1 MFIMNDLCTMKK
13 NIAEGGFDAA
23 LKRLYTEKELDE
35 QRARYLSLAQTF
47 ETVYGEDRA
56 VSFYSAP
63 GRTEVCGNHTDHN
76 KGCVLAAGINLDA
89 IACASANDENIV
101 RLKSVE
107 YPKTDIIDLS
117 VLTPVAEETERSAS
131 LIRGVAARFV
141 QLGYKVGGFD
151 CVTTNKVI
159 AGSGLSS
166 SAAFEVLVGT
176 IFNYMYNEGKI
187 SAVEIAQ
194 IAQYAENVFF
204 GKPCG
209 LMDQMACSVGGFV
222 QIDFAYTNNPVITPV
237 AFDFSSCAHALVI
250 TDTKASHADLT
261 DEYAAIR
268 KEMESVAAVFGK
280 SCLRETDEKE
290 VMANMALVR
299 EKCGERACLR
309 AMHFYNDN
317 RRVEKE
323 ANALRNGD
331 FNTFKQ
337 LVIESGN
344 SSYMYNQNVF
354 VKIKDAGQPVSLALA
369 LSDSVLNGKGAWRVH
384 GGGFAGTIQAFVPE
398 ELLDT
403 YIATLESVYGEGA
416 CHVLSIRAI
425 GGTEVK

>member
-1 MFIMNDLCTMKK
+1 MKDLCTMKK
-13 NIAEGGFDAA
+13 TIADGGFDAA
-23 LKRLYTEKELDE
+23 LTKLYAAKELDE

-47 ETVYGEDRA
+47 ESVYGENRA
-56 VSFYSAP
+56 IGFYSAP

-107 YPKTDIIDLS
+107 YPKTDIVDLS

-176 IFNYMYNEGKI
+176 IFNYMYNDGKI

-222 QIDFAYTNNPVITPV
+222 QIDFADTNNPVITPV
-237 AFDFSSCAHALVI
+237 AFDFASCAHALVI
-250 TDTKASHADLT
+250 TDTRASHADLT

-280 SCLRETDEKE
+280 SCLRETDEQE

-323 ANALRNGD
+323 ATALRNGD
-331 FNTFKQ
+331 FDTFKQ

-369 LSDSVLNGKGAWRVH
+369 LSDSVLRGKGAWRVH

-403 YIATLESVYGEGA
+403 YIATLESVFGEAA
-416 CHVLSIRAI
+416 CHVLSIRSV

>member
-1 MFIMNDLCTMKK
+1 MKDLCTMKK
-13 NIAEGGFDAA
+13 TIADGGFDAA
-23 LKRLYTEKELDE
+23 LTKLYAAKELDA

-47 ETVYGEDRA
+47 ESVYGENRA
-56 VSFYSAP
+56 IGFYSAP

-107 YPKTDIIDLS
+107 YPKTDIVDLS

-176 IFNYMYNEGKI
+176 IFNYMYNDGKI

-222 QIDFAYTNNPVITPV
+222 QIDFADTNNPVITPV
-237 AFDFSSCAHALVI
+237 AFDFASCAHALVI
-250 TDTKASHADLT
+250 TDTRASHADLT

-280 SCLRETDEKE
+280 SCLRETDEQE

-323 ANALRNGD
+323 ATALRNGD
-331 FNTFKQ
+331 FDTFKQ

-369 LSDSVLNGKGAWRVH
+369 LSDSVLRGKGAWRVH

-403 YIATLESVYGEGA
+403 YIATLESVYGEAA
-416 CHVLSIRAI
+416 CHVLSIRSV
-425 GGTEVK
+425 GGTEVC

>member
-1 MFIMNDLCTMKK
+1 MNALCTIK
-13 NIAEGGFDAA
+13 NMITAGNFDAA
-23 LKRLYTEKELDE
+23 LAKLYAEKELEE

-47 ETVYGEDRA
+47 EGIYSTDRA

-89 IACASANDENIV
+89 VACASANDENIV

-176 IFNYMYNEGKI
+176 IFNYMYNDGKI

-209 LMDQMACSVGGFV
+209 LMDQTACSVGGFV
-222 QIDFAYTNNPVITPV
+222 QIDFADTANPVITPV
-237 AFDFSSCAHALVI
+237 AFDFASCGHALVI
-250 TDTKASHADLT
+250 TDTRASHADLT

-268 KEMESVAAVFGK
+268 KEMEAVAGVFGK
-280 SCLRETDEKE
+280 SCLRETSEEDFF
-290 VMANMALVR
+290 ANIATVR

-323 ANALRNGD
+323 AAALKAGD
-331 FNTFKQ
+331 FETFKQ

-369 LSDSVLNGKGAWRVH
+369 LSHSVLAGKGAWRVH
-384 GGGFAGTIQAFVPE
+384 GGGFAGTIQAFVPDA
-398 ELLDT
+398 LLDT
-403 YIATLESVYGEGA
+403 YITTLESVFGEGA
-416 CHVLSIRAI
+416 CHVLSIRSV